1 MFDYLNDHNAT
12 SKLAYVQI
20 GNESDGDYAKK
31 TVLHRSVT
39 IRMIFTGQNTPIWWK
54 NLTISS
60 GQGRL
65 KQNSHR
71 VKWRSVAFGG
81 FQGPTLEYLS
91 GKIDEKEI
99 LLTKIKDAKAPAVSM
114 YMIIMIFL
122 DIRNIREGR
131 LASREIASIRF
142 WQLKNSS
149 KYE

>member
-1 MFDYLNDHNAT
+1 MKLINFLPKIKVAINLYTCQHQKPVFRMAKWLGAMFDYLNDHNAT

-71 VKWRSVAFGG
+71 VKWGVGRFRRISRTNIG
-81 FQGPTLEYLS
+81 
-91 GKIDEKEI
+91 
-99 LLTKIKDAKAPAVSM
+99 
-114 YMIIMIFL
+114 IF
-122 DIRNIREGR
+122 IR
-131 LASREIASIRF
+131 
-142 WQLKNSS
+142 KNR
-149 KYE
+149 